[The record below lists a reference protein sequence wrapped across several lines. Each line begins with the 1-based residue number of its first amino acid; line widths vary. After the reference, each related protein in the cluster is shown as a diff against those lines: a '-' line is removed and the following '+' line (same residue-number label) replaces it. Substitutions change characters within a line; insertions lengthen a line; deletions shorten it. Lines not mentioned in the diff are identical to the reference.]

1 MMNNTMKGW
10 MLPKNHPIDDREVL
24 VLIKNPRPYA
34 RDALGQE
41 IGVYANGHW
50 LYKARPDNVV
60 APILN
65 RVLLWRELPELPD
78 AVEDWNHAHCV

>member
-1 MMNNTMKGW
+1 MNNTMKGW

-24 VLIKNPRPYA
+24 VLIKNPKSYR
-34 RDALGQE
+34 RDAIGQE

-60 APILN
+60 VPILN
-65 RVLLWRELPELPD
+65 HVLAWRELPELPD
-78 AVEDWNHAHCV
+78 TLEELYNVHSI